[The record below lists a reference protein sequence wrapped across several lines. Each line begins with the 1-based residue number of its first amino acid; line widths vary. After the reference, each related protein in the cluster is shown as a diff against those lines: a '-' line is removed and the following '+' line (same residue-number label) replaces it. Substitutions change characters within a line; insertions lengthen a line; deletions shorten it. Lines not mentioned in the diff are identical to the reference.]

1 METSST
7 QLATTASVLSA
18 LLPKITDLNASAK
31 LTSQIPISFFERL
44 GIQPT
49 FEQQP
54 VAFSKEKGVLENDIS
69 LCRWRDFRQDT
80 ALMGDLQKLFIDC
93 QIVAFSDWANV
104 HNGSDL
110 WYGLLSDAIKP
121 LRRKDFDF
129 IFYLGDASKKLFF
142 EVDEILD
149 IISEFSLYGRVT
161 FALDEVE
168 AAKLWALL
176 NGENPETVQF
186 DFNSQGAR
194 KKYFSLF
201 NTVNIAHLI
210 IYSQR
215 QAMLFSQGAQF
226 EMLRRSENHDRPTD
240 VERGNFIDG
249 FGLGLSQKLEVFQ
262 CLALGIIAAGASAE
276 NGSII
281 SPQQLCTYASKWL
294 SELQSKE

>member
-1 METSST
+1 METSIT
-7 QLATTASVLSA
+7 QLATTYSVLSA
-18 LLPKITDLNASAK
+18 LLPIIPNLNAPGK
-31 LTSQIPISFFERL
+31 LASQIPISFFERL

-54 VAFSKEKGVLENDIS
+54 DLSAPAKGVLENDIS
-69 LCRWRDFRQDT
+69 LYRWRDFRQDS
-80 ALMGDLQKLFIDC
+80 ALMENLQKLFLNC

-129 IFYLGDASKKLFF
+129 TFYLGDASKKLFF

-161 FALDEVE
+161 FALDQVE

-176 NGENPETVQF
+176 NGENPETMQF

-194 KKYFSLF
+194 KKYFTLF

-215 QAMLFSQGAQF
+215 QAMLFSQGVQF
-226 EMLRRSENHDRPTD
+226 EMLRRTESHDRPTHI
-240 VERGNFIDG
+240 ERGNFIDG
-249 FGLGLSQKLEVFQ
+249 FCLGLSQKLEVAQ
-262 CLALGIIAAGASAE
+262 CLALGIIAAGASP
-276 NGSII
+276 GSGSTI
-281 SPQQLCTYASKWL
+281 SPQQLGTYASKWL
-294 SELQSKE
+294 SELQSAE